1 MNATT
6 LAVHADDPFA
16 ESSQRELLLR
26 IEGMHCASCVRAIEQ
41 ALAPMTHSVRVD
53 LSAGVAELSWDEG
66 RATVDA
72 LIAAIEQAGF
82 KARPALSAS
91 DDAADAQAEGRSS
104 LLRLGVAGL
113 LGMQVMMLAGTRY
126 WISTP
131 IEPSLLLLMRYA
143 EWALT
148 TPVLLYSALPFFRA
162 AWISLHRRTLSMDL
176 PVSLALVLAYA
187 ASSAN
192 VLLQRGDVY
201 FDSVTMFAFLLLLA
215 RWLEGRGRAI
225 AQRRLRA
232 LVAVQPSMAMR
243 EAADGRL
250 ETVEASALVVGDR
263 VQIAPGEAAPADGR
277 LLDANAAFDE
287 SLLTGEALPIEKSC
301 GDALHAGTPNCGLS
315 PVRMQVARTGEHTTL
330 SAIQRLMLRSQ
341 AQKPRAQQWADRI
354 AGILVAL
361 VLLFAAAGALWW
373 LPRDASMA
381 FDVALA
387 VLVVTCPCALSLAT
401 PIALAAASSRLATR
415 GVLVA
420 NADALLRLPQVD
432 MICFDKTGTLTTG
445 LMQCVRME
453 IIGRDARDEPRE
465 HLLQVVGALER
476 GVRHPV
482 ASAFAQIEAH
492 LRADKLE
499 VLPGRGLRG
508 LVDGTEYELLALQS
522 EGDLSGDLTWISLRD
537 AERERA
543 RFALSNRLR
552 ADAPSAIAA
561 LIDAGMN
568 LEILSGDAS
577 GAVRSV
583 ARELRIEHYRAQ
595 QSPADKLARIQQ
607 LQAQGRAVCMV
618 GDGLNDAPVL
628 AAADVSASLSGAS
641 TLAQARADL
650 ILSNGEL
657 GGLPLALEVGRRTRR
672 IVAENLSWALAYNL
686 IAMPLA
692 LAGMLTPGLAA
703 AGMGLSSLTVTLN
716 ALRLLR
722 GDSMRDH
729 RSST

>member
-6 LAVHADDPFA
+6 LDLPAADPLPG
-16 ESSQRELLLR
+16 SSERELLLR

-41 ALAPMTHSVRVD
+41 ALAPITRSVRVD
-53 LSAGVAELSWDEG
+53 LSAGVAELSWDE
-66 RATVDA
+66 RTAKVDD
-72 LIAAIEQAGF
+72 LIAAIERAGF
-82 KARPALSAS
+82 KARPAIAAS
-91 DDAADAQAEGRSS
+91 DDAIDALAEGRRS

-126 WISTP
+126 WITTP
-131 IEPSLLLLMRYA
+131 IESSLLLLMRYA

-148 TPVLLYSALPFFRA
+148 TPVLLYSALPFFSG
-162 AWISLHRRTLSMDL
+162 AWTSLRQRTLSMDL

-187 ASSAN
+187 ASCAN

-225 AQRRLRA
+225 AQRRLRE
-232 LVAVQPSMAMR
+232 LVAVQPSMAVR
-243 EAADGRL
+243 EAADGAL
-250 ETVEASALVVGDR
+250 ETIDASALVVGDHVR
-263 VQIAPGEAAPADGR
+263 IAPGEAAPADGR
-277 LLDANAAFDE
+277 LLDASAAFDE
-287 SLLTGEALPIEKSC
+287 SLLTGEALPVAKRGGET
-301 GDALHAGTPNCGLS
+301 LHAGTPNCGLR
-315 PVRMQVARTGEHTTL
+315 PVRMIVARTGEHTTL

-341 AQKPRAQQWADRI
+341 AQKPKLQQWADRM
-354 AGILVAL
+354 AGVVVAL
-361 VLLFAAAGALWW
+361 VLTFAAAGALWW
-373 LPRDASMA
+373 WPRDAAMA

-401 PIALAAASSRLATR
+401 PIALAAAGSRLAAQ

-420 NADALLRLPQVD
+420 NADALLRLPQVEV
-432 MICFDKTGTLTTG
+432 ICFDKTGTLTTG
-445 LMQCVRME
+445 LMRCDHIE
-453 IIGRDARDEPRE
+453 IAAFDAGEPQRE
-465 HLLQVVGALER
+465 HWLQVVAALER

-482 ASAFAQIEAH
+482 ASAFSQVETS

-508 LVDGTEYELLALQS
+508 EIDGIEYEIVALPS
-522 EGDLSGDLTWISLRD
+522 EGDRTWISLRD

-543 RFALSNRLR
+543 RFALSHRLR
-552 ADAPSAIAA
+552 ADASSAVMA
-561 LIDAGMN
+561 LKTAGVE
-568 LEILSGDAS
+568 LEVLSGDAI

-583 ARELRIEHYRAQ
+583 AFELGIEHHRAEQ
-595 QSPADKLARIQQ
+595 TPADKLARIQQ

-628 AAADVSASLSGAS
+628 AAADVSASLAGAS

-650 ILSNGEL
+650 ILTNGEL

-672 IVAENLSWALAYNL
+672 IVAENLGWAVAYNL
-686 IAMPLA
+686 VAMPLA
-692 LAGMLTPGLAA
+692 LAGTLTPGLAA

-722 GDSMRDH
+722 GDSMMTR

>member
-1 MNATT
+1 MNAAT
-6 LAVHADDPFA
+6 LALDISDAFVAGS
-16 ESSQRELLLR
+16 ERELLLR
-26 IEGMHCASCVRAIEQ
+26 IDGMHCASCVRAIEQ
-41 ALAPMTHSVRVD
+41 ALAAMTRSVRVD
-53 LSAGVAELSWDEG
+53 LSAGIAELSWDA
-66 RATVDA
+66 RLAKVDD
-72 LIAAIEQAGF
+72 LIAAIEAAGF
-82 KARPALSAS
+82 KARPAIATS
-91 DDAADAQAEGRSS
+91 DEGADVQAEARNS

-126 WISTP
+126 WITTP
-131 IEPSLLLLMRYA
+131 IEPTLLLLMRYA

-148 TPVLLYSALPFFRA
+148 TPVLLYSALPFFRG
-162 AWISLHRRTLSMDL
+162 AWTALRQRTLSMDL
-176 PVSLALVLAYA
+176 PVSLALLLAYA
-187 ASSAN
+187 ASCAN

-225 AQRRLRA
+225 AQRRLRE
-232 LVAVQPSMAMR
+232 LVAVQPSTAMR
-243 EAADGRL
+243 EAADGKL
-250 ETVEASALVVGDR
+250 ETVEASALMAGDR
-263 VQIAPGEAAPADGR
+263 VLIAPGEAAPADGW
-277 LLDANAAFDE
+277 LFDEGASFDE
-287 SLLTGEALPIEKSC
+287 SLLTGEALPIAKHR

-315 PVRMQVARTGEHTTL
+315 PVRMEVVRTGESTTL

-341 AQKPRAQQWADRI
+341 AQKPKVQQWADRI
-354 AGILVAL
+354 AGVVVAL
-361 VLLFAAAGALWW
+361 VLLFAAVGALWW
-373 LPRDASMA
+373 LPRDAATA

-401 PIALAAASSRLATR
+401 PVALAAASSRLASR

-420 NADALLRLPQVD
+420 NADALLRLPQVE

-445 LMQCVRME
+445 LMQCERVE
-453 IIGRDARDEPRE
+453 ISGLAASDEQRE
-465 HLLQVVGALER
+465 RLLQIVAALER

-482 ASAFAQIEAH
+482 ASAFAHVETS
-492 LRADKLE
+492 LRADQLE

-508 LVDGTEYELLALQS
+508 VIAGIEYELVALPA
-522 EGDLSGDLTWISLRD
+522 EGDLSWIRLRD
-537 AERERA
+537 VERERA
-543 RFALSNRLR
+543 RFALSHSLR
-552 ADAPSAIAA
+552 ADAASVVAA
-561 LIDAGMN
+561 LTDAGMK
-568 LEILSGDAS
+568 LEILSGDAE

-583 ARELRIEHYRAQ
+583 ARALRIEHHRSGQ
-595 QSPADKLARIQQ
+595 TPANKLARIQQ

-628 AAADVSASLSGAS
+628 AAADVSASLAGAS

-650 ILSNGEL
+650 ILGNGEL

-672 IVAENLSWALAYNL
+672 IVAENLVWAVAYNL
-686 IAMPLA
+686 VAMPLA

-722 GDSMRDH
+722 GSAARKPGT
-729 RSST
+729 ST